1 MTISRHKPADPIF
14 CMLSSSFGE
23 INLLARCFL
32 TELMALDQNEKKLV
46 EKLVEVLELLDA
58 SEEDIQSIIGSEKI
72 DEDFL
77 KKAAK
82 FFDNTEACSVCSH
95 AFHSWRN
102 TVNDETVLSFLDDW
116 INWKKQNN
124 GSYSQARIIQMR
136 KRS

>member
-1 MTISRHKPADPIF
+1 MTISRHEPAGHIF
-14 CMLSSSFGE
+14 ECFFSSFGE

-82 FFDNTEACSVCSH
+82 FFDNTEACNVCSH

-116 INWKKQNN
+116 INWKKENK
-124 GSYSQARIIQMR
+124 GSASQARIVQMR

>member
-116 INWKKQNN
+116 INWKKENK
-124 GSYSQARIIQMR
+124 GSASQARIVQMR